1 MTEPVIKHVIVHE
14 LIKEVRQDFDFSKP
28 FNLRETTLDSA
39 NHTVVKLI
47 KEISNLYGT
56 KGNSAHYGA
65 FIIDPTQQGPIPGK
79 FTTYNGLTECPKE
92 VFVGFSKD
100 VMQQIVNKAKEE
112 PLSSGGF
119 IVFCDYV
126 SEDQRFF
133 LVSMIKKKDG
143 VTIGPTLEPEDMMH
157 LDLSKINQAAR
168 INFRMYNEYLAASDI
183 EKTDMNYLSFVSKGS
198 GQSASAYFI
207 AAIGCDKGLAS
218 AKATTHLPAE
228 VKKFFLAKEELKDK
242 AVKFRQEV
250 IEYLQ
255 NQSDK
260 NESARL
266 SDIETLATS
275 HMTYIDP
282 DKRIALIEE
291 LMKHLNSE
299 EVRIPAEF
307 VVNKPSLKKIVN
319 LIFKSPDLSFS
330 FEKDLLGFTP
340 DDDVWYDEDNGRL
353 SFTRLP
359 PELKTKISQAAK
371 ENQRLKDEQED

>member
-1 MTEPVIKHVIVHE
+1 MTGPIIKHVIVHE

-28 FNLRETTLDSA
+28 FNLRKTTLDNS

-47 KEISNLYGT
+47 KEISDLYGS
-56 KGNSAHYGA
+56 KGNSAHYGS
-65 FIIDPTQQGPIPGK
+65 FITDQTQQGPIPGQ
-79 FTTYNGLTECPKE
+79 FSEYNDSTDCPQE
-92 VFVGFSKD
+92 IFVTLSND
-100 VMQQIVNKAKEE
+100 VMQQIVNKAKAE

-126 SEDQRFF
+126 SEGLRFF

-168 INFRMYNEYLAASDI
+168 INFHMYNQYLQAN
-183 EKTDMNYLSFVSKGS
+183 ETERTDMNYLSFVSKGS

-218 AKATTHLPAE
+218 AKATTQLPAE
-228 VKKFFLAKEELKDK
+228 VKKFFMSKEELKDK

-255 NQSDK
+255 HQSDS
-260 NESARL
+260 NESAKL

-275 HMTYIDP
+275 HMTYVDP
-282 DKRIALIEE
+282 ETRIALIEE

-299 EVRIPAEF
+299 DIRIPVEF

-319 LIFKSPDLSFS
+319 LIFKSPDINFS
-330 FEKDLLGFTP
+330 FEKELLGFTA
-340 DDDVWYDEDNGRL
+340 DDDVWYDEESGRL

-359 PELKTKISQAAK
+359 PEMRTKISQAAK
-371 ENQRLKDEQED
+371 ENQKLRNQQEE